1 MTYINIY
8 DMDNNALSH
17 HNNQLANKLIIDT
30 SSNLSNYDVS
40 LPTWTNV
47 SQAS

>member
-30 SSNLSNYDVS
+30 LLTLVITTYH
-40 LPTWTNV
+40 
-47 SQAS
+47 SQRGQM